1 MKKTKRFNNLS
12 IPPINMKHFLASSLV
27 LLGMIFT
34 ANAQYGYRDGNRI
47 GLSAGITQL
56 SLSTNN
62 FTAKP
67 SSGWMGGLSVRGNYY
82 NNFSMIFGMQFTES
96 HFTIASKTA
105 TTLQNT
111 ETQYKVMGAQ
121 IRLLLS
127 YNLVKDH
134 VSLDFGP
141 VLQVND
147 KLKLKAT
154 DENNSLNG
162 TPLLAKDILD
172 VTKVNGNLYFGISAG
187 NKRVR
192 AVAFYQY
199 GVNNFLNHLNQNET
213 LLAKN
218 GGKKFD
224 GHLGLLSAQLLFNL

>member
-1 MKKTKRFNNLS
+1 MKKL
-12 IPPINMKHFLASSLV
+12 FLA
-27 LLGMIFT
+27 LLFSFGLLTI
-34 ANAQYGYRDGNRI
+34 AHAQYGYRDGNRI

-56 SLSTNN
+56 GLSTSN
-62 FTAKP
+62 FTTKP

-96 HFTIASKTA
+96 HFTIASKTP
-105 TTLQNT
+105 TFQNR
-111 ETQYKVMGAQ
+111 ETPFKVMGAQ

-147 KLKLKAT
+147 KLKIKTT
-154 DENNSLNG
+154 DENNSLSG
-162 TPLLAKDILD
+162 TNLVAQDILD
-172 VTKVNGNLYFGISAG
+172 VNKVNGNLYLGISAG

-199 GVNNFLNHLNQNET
+199 GVNNFLNQLNKNQALVTQNF
-213 LLAKN
+213 
-218 GGKKFD
+218 GKKFD
-224 GHLGLLSAQLLFNL
+224 GHLGLLSAQLLVNL

>member
-1 MKKTKRFNNLS
+1 MKKL
-12 IPPINMKHFLASSLV
+12 FLA
-27 LLGMIFT
+27 LLFSFGFLTIT
-34 ANAQYGYRDGNRI
+34 HAQYGYRDGNRI

-56 SLSTNN
+56 GLSTSN
-62 FTAKP
+62 FMTKP

-96 HFTIASKTA
+96 HFTIASKTS
-105 TTLQNT
+105 TFQNR
-111 ETQYKVMGAQ
+111 ETPFKVMGAQ

-127 YNLVKDH
+127 YNIVKDH

-147 KLKLKAT
+147 KLKIKTT
-154 DENNSLNG
+154 DENNSLSG
-162 TPLLAKDILD
+162 TNLVAQDILD
-172 VTKVNGNLYFGISAG
+172 VTKVNGNLYLGISAG

-199 GVNNFLNHLNQNET
+199 GVNNFLNHLNQNDA
-213 LLAKN
+213 LLTKN
-218 GGKKFD
+218 LGRKFD
-224 GHLGLLSAQLLFNL
+224 GHLGLLSAQLLVNL

>member
-1 MKKTKRFNNLS
+1 MHKL
-12 IPPINMKHFLASSLV
+12 FLA
-27 LLGMIFT
+27 LLFSFGLPT
-34 ANAQYGYRDGNRI
+34 TSHAQYGYRDGNRI

-56 SLSTNN
+56 DLSTSN
-62 FTAKP
+62 FSTKP

-96 HFTIASKTA
+96 HFTIATKTPL
-105 TTLQNT
+105 TLQNK
-111 ETQYKVMGAQ
+111 ETPFKVMGAQ

-147 KLKLKAT
+147 KLKIKDT
-154 DENNSLNG
+154 DQNNSLTG

-172 VTKVNGNLYFGISAG
+172 VTKVNGNLYLGFSAG

-192 AVAFYQY
+192 AVAFYEY
-199 GVNNFLNHLNQNET
+199 GVNNFLNHLNQNEALVT
-213 LLAKN
+213 KN
-218 GGKKFD
+218 LGKKFD

>member
-1 MKKTKRFNNLS
+1 MKKL
-12 IPPINMKHFLASSLV
+12 FLA
-27 LLGMIFT
+27 LLFSFGLLTI
-34 ANAQYGYRDGNRI
+34 AHAQYGYRDGNRI

-56 SLSTNN
+56 GLSTSN
-62 FTAKP
+62 FMTKP

-111 ETQYKVMGAQ
+111 ETQFKVMGAQ

-127 YNLVKDH
+127 YNIVKDH

-147 KLKLKAT
+147 KLKIKST
-154 DENNSLNG
+154 DENNTLNG
-162 TPLLAKDILD
+162 TPLIAKDILD
-172 VTKVNGNLYFGISAG
+172 VTKVNGNLYLGISAG

-199 GVNNFLNHLNQNET
+199 GVNNFLNHLNQNDA
-213 LLAKN
+213 LLTKN
-218 GGKKFD
+218 LGRKFD
-224 GHLGLLSAQLLFNL
+224 GHLGLLSAQLLVNL

>member
-1 MKKTKRFNNLS
+1 MHKL
-12 IPPINMKHFLASSLV
+12 FLA
-27 LLGMIFT
+27 LLFLFGMLT
-34 ANAQYGYRDGNRI
+34 TTYAQYGYRDGNRI
-47 GLSAGITQL
+47 GLSAGVTQF
-56 SLSTNN
+56 SLSTSN
-62 FTAKP
+62 FNTKP
-67 SSGWMGGLSVRGNYY
+67 SSGWMGGMAVRGNYY

-96 HFTIASKTA
+96 HFTIASKTP
-105 TTLQNT
+105 TTFQNT
-111 ETQYKVMGAQ
+111 ETQFKVMGAQ

-147 KLKLKAT
+147 KLKIKAI
-154 DENNSLNG
+154 DENNSLTG
-162 TPLLAKDILD
+162 TALLAKDILD
-172 VTKVNGNLYFGISAG
+172 VTKVNGNLYLGFSAG

-199 GVNNFLNHLNQNET
+199 GVNNFLNNLNQNEALVT
-213 LLAKN
+213 KN
-218 GGKKFD
+218 LGKKFD